1 METDAIEM
9 ADLLYTNVLKQWK
22 NSTFMG
28 KKRLWLK
35 TAGRRMT
42 SGGSSGKITYRRK
55 AMVNM
60 TDREREFIES
70 LERNASVMISRRE
83 YERMKEA
90 EKELERLKEEKKFV

>member
-1 METDAIEM
+1 
-9 ADLLYTNVLKQWK
+9 
-22 NSTFMG
+22 
-28 KKRLWLK
+28 
-35 TAGRRMT
+35 
-42 SGGSSGKITYRRK
+42 
-55 AMVNM
+55 MVNM